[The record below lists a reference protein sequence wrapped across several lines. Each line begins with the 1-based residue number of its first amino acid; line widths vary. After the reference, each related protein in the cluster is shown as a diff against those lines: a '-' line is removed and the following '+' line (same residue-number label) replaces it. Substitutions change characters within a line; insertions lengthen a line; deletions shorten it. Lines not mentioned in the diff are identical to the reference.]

1 MPLIATA
8 GLQSLAQLSPF
19 TERIVMSLAK
29 EFRDFAMRGNVIDMA
44 VGVIIG
50 GAFGKIVTSLVD
62 KIMMP
67 PIGYITGGIDFKE
80 KNWPLIEKT
89 VTNPGIV
96 INWGDFVN
104 AVVQFTIVA
113 ICLFLVIK
121 LMNEARK
128 RFEEQKI
135 EKPAEAPADIKLLTE
150 IRDLLAN
157 QPGKTAV

>member
-1 MPLIATA
+1 
-8 GLQSLAQLSPF
+8 
-19 TERIVMSLAK
+19 MSLAK